1 MDILKSIFGSKKK
14 KDNAS
19 LFYEK
24 VSIALNKCKIEKDK
38 EIENIS
44 NAKKWAK
51 DVILEIFDVPSAFW
65 YVELD
70 EYENIKFHDNNLSVS
85 SKLVEETDKV
95 IKQYRE
101 QIKLSISRIDFCNTV
116 IAEYEDIIERYKKA
130 LSRINQLKD
139 DKRKIHILNKHKMI
153 ISKMQSKTGNFEEIF
168 DETGTLDSLNDD
180 IQKIEDDFKIKQ
192 EVTEYIADLDKEFS
206 ADVDNFDSLP
216 IRKEIEKITSDIKK
230 IKI

>member
-1 MDILKSIFGSKKK
+1 MNIFKSIFGSKKK
-14 KDNAS
+14 KNNKS

-24 VSIALNKCKIEKDK
+24 VSVVLNKCKIEKDQ

-65 YVELD
+65 YEELD

-85 SKLVEETDKV
+85 SELVEESDKV
-95 IKQYRE
+95 IQQYRE
-101 QIKLSISRIDFCNTV
+101 QIKLSISKIDFYNTL
-116 IAEYEDIIERYKKA
+116 IAEYEHIIKKYKNA
-130 LSRINQLKD
+130 LSRIKQLKND
-139 DKRKIHILNKHKMI
+139 ERKIHILNKHKMR

-206 ADVDNFDSLP
+206 ADIDNFDSLP
-216 IRKEIEKITSDIKK
+216 IRKEIEKITSVIKK
-230 IKI
+230 T